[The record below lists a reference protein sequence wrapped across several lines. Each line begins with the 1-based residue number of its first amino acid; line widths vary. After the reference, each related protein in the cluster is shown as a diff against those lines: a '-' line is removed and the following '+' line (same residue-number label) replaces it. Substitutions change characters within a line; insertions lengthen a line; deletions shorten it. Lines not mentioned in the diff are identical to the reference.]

1 MMEGGY
7 QVVSEYLWPWYSVFR
22 LPLHFKRSSV
32 RLATQVSV
40 ERTSVYKS
48 SIMPFLIRFMALNSS
63 FRPLAGWGVR

>member
-32 RLATQVSV
+32 GLATQVSV
-40 ERTSVYKS
+40 PGRTGVYKS
-48 SIMPFLIRFMALNSS
+48 NIRPFLIRFMALNSS
-63 FRPLAGWGVR
+63 FRPLVG